1 MYCCIK
7 RQQPH
12 DKESHMKN
20 QILSTAFIAL
30 ISTSA
35 LAEDSASIPF
45 SELDGNGDNALS
57 AAEALSLPDIAT
69 QWSDLDKDGNNQL
82 SPEEYTAYSLPAPAV
97 GSQ

>member
-1 MYCCIK
+1 
-7 RQQPH
+7 
-12 DKESHMKN
+12 MKN
-20 QILSTAFIAL
+20 QILSTAFITL

-35 LAEDSASIPF
+35 LAEDSAPIPF

-57 AAEALSLPDIAT
+57 AAEVLSLPDIAS

-82 SPEEYTAYSLPAPAV
+82 SPEEYTAYSMPVTAA

>member
-1 MYCCIK
+1 
-7 RQQPH
+7 
-12 DKESHMKN
+12 MKN
-20 QILSTAFIAL
+20 QILSTTIIAL

-57 AAEALSLPDIAT
+57 AAEALLLPDIAT

-82 SPEEYTAYSLPAPAV
+82 SPEEYAAYSLPAPAA